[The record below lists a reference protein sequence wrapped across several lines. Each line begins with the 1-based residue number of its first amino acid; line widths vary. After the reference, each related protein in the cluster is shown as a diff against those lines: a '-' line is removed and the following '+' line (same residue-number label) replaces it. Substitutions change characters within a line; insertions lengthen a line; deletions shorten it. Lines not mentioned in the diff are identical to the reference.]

1 MSVQL
6 RAFYDECHDPRRAI
20 VVDSERFERLMAWL
34 RTRKAIVVDYET
46 SGLAWW
52 LKARI
57 CGVGLGAWTDAGEL
71 FSAYIPIRHRTA
83 QPQLPAEVVLPA
95 LGKLLADPAITK
107 IAHNIKF
114 EDHMGRVDGLR
125 LEGPR
130 FDTMVA
136 AHLFDEN
143 RPVRLE
149 RRATDELG
157 VPNAYDLA
165 RAVNDRIGRLAR
177 DNAIGKEEY
186 RARYGY
192 SELDTHFCG
201 EYCCGDILHTG
212 GLADFYLRWGIREH
226 FPRLYQTEMRLTEVL
241 CDMEC
246 AGLRVDTAYLG
257 KLRDTVQAT
266 KRSLEA
272 HLWQATGGYE
282 INPGS
287 DNEVRK
293 FLTEVLRLPLT
304 ETTEKGALAVDHEAL
319 EPFAEQNQV
328 CHLIMQWREADK
340 LDTTY
345 TGSILKRTD
354 SNDFVFANLKQI
366 GAATGRLSCE
376 APNFQNFPSDSD
388 ARAVAA
394 TGKKL
399 GEGGADPWSIR
410 RAFLTREPGWSRV
423 FLDYSQIELRVLASY
438 SQDPIMVDAFM
449 QGEDVHA
456 RTQKEVGAVLGE
468 TPPRRL
474 AKVVNFGLSYGMSAI
489 GLSRKAKI
497 PLAQAEQFLDAFFQ
511 RYTGVRRYRDD
522 VVHEAMRHGCRWR
535 NKFGRIRT
543 LRALKSPDPSERR
556 GAVRKMI
563 ASAIQGTAAELTKE
577 SLVRIA
583 DWLRAE
589 NVPAMLCNTVHD
601 EIQLDVPDEWVPRVI
616 EGCRGL
622 MERFPEFHPIPVLV
636 DAEVTTTTWADKS
649 PYKTE
654 GEP

>member
-1 MSVQL
+1 MQL
-6 RAFYDECHDPRRAI
+6 RAFYDECRDPRRS
-20 VVDSERFERLMAWL
+20 VVEDGERFERLISWL
-34 RTRKAIVVDYET
+34 RTRRAIVVDYET

-52 LKARI
+52 DKARI

-71 FSAYIPIRHRTA
+71 FSAYVPIRHRTA
-83 QPQLPAEVVLPA
+83 QPQLPEDIVLHA
-95 LGKLLADPAITK
+95 VGQLLADPAITK
-107 IAHNIKF
+107 IGHNIKF
-114 EDHMGRVDGLR
+114 EDHMSRVDGMR
-125 LEGPR
+125 IAGPR
-130 FDTMVA
+130 FDTMIA
-136 AHLFDEN
+136 AHLYDEN

-149 RRATDELG
+149 RRAVDELG
-157 VPNAYDLA
+157 IVNAYDLS
-165 RAVNDRIGRLAR
+165 RQVSDQIGRLAR
-177 DNAIGKEEY
+177 ENALGKEAY
-186 RARYGY
+186 QSRYGY

-226 FPRLYQTEMRLTEVL
+226 FPRLYQTEMRLTDVL
-241 CDMEC
+241 CDLEC
-246 AGLRVDTAYLG
+246 TGLRVDVGYLSG
-257 KLRDTVQAT
+257 LRDTVQAT
-266 KRSLEA
+266 KRSLEQ

-282 INPGS
+282 INPAS

-328 CHLIMQWREADK
+328 CRLIMQWREADK

-354 SNDFVFANLKQI
+354 ERGFVYANLKQI

-376 APNFQNFPSDSD
+376 SPNFQNFPSDSD
-388 ARAVAA
+388 ARSVAA

-399 GEGGADPWSIR
+399 GDGGRDPWSIR
-410 RAFLTREPGWSRV
+410 RAFLTRGPGWARV

-438 SQDPIMVDAFM
+438 SQDPIMVDAFLK
-449 QGEDVHA
+449 GEDVHA
-456 RTQKEVGAVLGE
+456 RTQKEVAAILGS
-468 TPPRRL
+468 TPSRRV

-497 PLAQAEQFLDAFFQ
+497 SLTEAEQFLDAFFQ
-511 RYTGVRRYRDD
+511 RYVGVRRYRDD

-543 LRALKSPDPSERR
+543 LRALKSRDPSERR

-577 SLVRIA
+577 SLVRIS

-589 NVPAMLCNTVHD
+589 NVPALLCNTVHD
-601 EIQLDVPDEWVPRVI
+601 EIQLDVPAENVPQVI
-616 EGCRGL
+616 SGCREL
-622 MERFPEFHPIPVLV
+622 MEAFPEFSPIPVLV
-636 DAEVTTTTWADKS
+636 DAEVTNSSWADKS
-649 PYKTE
+649 PYQT
-654 GEP
+654 GGGP